1 MNSIKIVESKSY
13 LPKKHILNDELE
25 KKFNLEKGY
34 LKKRTGIEKRNYI
47 INEKIEELAQKAVEQ
62 MNKNKLKDIGLI
74 VVATTST
81 KMLMPSISNY
91 IQKKLG
97 IEKCICLDILAGCSG
112 FINAFDIAKMYIQI
126 GKVQKALVIG
136 VDLLSETIDKNDL
149 DLLAV
154 LSDGA
159 GATLI
164 EKNNEQKLY
173 YSNIVS
179 EPDNDKILVY
189 KTNSKMNM
197 KGKEVY
203 KYAVTKTVDNIKEL
217 LNISNEKLENIKY
230 IIPHQ
235 SNLKIMNSIAN
246 RLNIDKNKMYI
257 NIQDKGNSFCAT
269 IPIAISEMLEKN
281 MLKDGDKVILLGY
294 GGGINTGS
302 ILLEI

>member
-47 INEKIEELAQKAVEQ
+47 INEKIEELALKAVEQ

-74 VVATTST
+74 IVATTST

-246 RLNIDKNKMYI
+246 RLNINKNKMYI

>member
-25 KKFNLEKGY
+25 KKFNVEKGY

-47 INEKIEELAQKAVEQ
+47 INEKIEELALKAVEQ

-74 VVATTST
+74 IVATTST

-246 RLNIDKNKMYI
+246 RLNINKNKMYI

-269 IPIAISEMLEKN
+269 IPIAISEMIEKN

>member
-47 INEKIEELAQKAVEQ
+47 INEKIEELALKAVEQ

-74 VVATTST
+74 IVATTST

-217 LNISNEKLENIKY
+217 LNISNAKLENIKY

>member
-25 KKFNLEKGY
+25 KKFNVEKGY

-47 INEKIEELAQKAVEQ
+47 INEKIEELALKAVEQ

-74 VVATTST
+74 IVATTST

-246 RLNIDKNKMYI
+246 RLNINKNKMYI

>member
-47 INEKIEELAQKAVEQ
+47 INEKIEELALKAVEQ

-74 VVATTST
+74 IVATTST

>member
-25 KKFNLEKGY
+25 KKFNVEKGY

-47 INEKIEELAQKAVEQ
+47 INEKIEELALKAVEQ
-62 MNKNKLKDIGLI
+62 MNKNELKDIGLI
-74 VVATTST
+74 IVATTST

-164 EKNNEQKLY
+164 EKNNEQKL
-173 YSNIVS
+173 
-179 EPDNDKILVY
+179 
-189 KTNSKMNM
+189 
-197 KGKEVY
+197 
-203 KYAVTKTVDNIKEL
+203 
-217 LNISNEKLENIKY
+217 
-230 IIPHQ
+230 
-235 SNLKIMNSIAN
+235 
-246 RLNIDKNKMYI
+246 
-257 NIQDKGNSFCAT
+257 
-269 IPIAISEMLEKN
+269 
-281 MLKDGDKVILLGY
+281 
-294 GGGINTGS
+294 
-302 ILLEI
+302 

>member
-13 LPKKHILNDELE
+13 LPKKHILNDKLE

-74 VVATTST
+74 IVATTST

>member
-62 MNKNKLKDIGLI
+62 MNKNKLKDIDLI
-74 VVATTST
+74 IVATTST

-281 MLKDGDKVILLGY
+281 MLKDGDKIILLGY

>member
-74 VVATTST
+74 IVATTST

-281 MLKDGDKVILLGY
+281 MLKDGDKIILLGY

>member
-62 MNKNKLKDIGLI
+62 MNKNKLKDIDLI
-74 VVATTST
+74 IVATTST

-91 IQKKLG
+91 IQKKLV

>member
-47 INEKIEELAQKAVEQ
+47 INEKIEELALKAVEQ

-74 VVATTST
+74 IVATTST
-81 KMLMPSISNY
+81 KMLMPSMSNY

>member
-62 MNKNKLKDIGLI
+62 MNKNKLKDIDLI
-74 VVATTST
+74 IVATTST

-246 RLNIDKNKMYI
+246 RLNINKNKMYI

-281 MLKDGDKVILLGY
+281 MLKDGDKIILLGY

>member
-34 LKKRTGIEKRNYI
+34 FKKRTGIEKRNYI
-47 INEKIEELAQKAVEQ
+47 INEEIEELAIKAVEQ

-74 VVATTST
+74 IVATTST

-112 FINAFDIAKMYIQI
+112 FINAFDIAKIYIQI
-126 GKVQKALVIG
+126 GKVEKALVIG

-246 RLNIDKNKMYI
+246 RLNINKNKMYI

-281 MLKDGDKVILLGY
+281 MLKDGDKIILLGY

>member
-25 KKFNLEKGY
+25 KKFNVEKGY

-47 INEKIEELAQKAVEQ
+47 INEKIEELALKAVEQ

-74 VVATTST
+74 IVATTST

>member
-1 MNSIKIVESKSY
+1 MNGIKILESKSY
-13 LPKKHILNDELE
+13 LPKKHMLNDELE
-25 KKFNLEKGY
+25 KKFDLEKGY
-34 LKKRTGIEKRNYI
+34 LKKRTGIEKRKYI
-47 INEKIEELAQKAVEQ
+47 INEKIEELALKAVEQ
-62 MNKNKLKDIGLI
+62 ISKNKLKNIDLI
-74 VVATTST
+74 IVATTST
-81 KMLMPSISNY
+81 NILMPGISNY

-97 IEKCICLDILAGCSG
+97 IEKCICLDILAGCG
-112 FINAFDIAKMYIQI
+112 GYINAFDIAKMYIQI

-164 EKNNEQKLY
+164 EKSNEQKLY
-173 YSNIVS
+173 LSNIVS
-179 EPDNDKILVY
+179 EPDNDEILVY

-203 KYAVTKTVDNIKEL
+203 KYAVTKTVENVKEL
-217 LNISNEKLENIKY
+217 LNMSNEKLENIKY

-246 RLNIDKNKMYI
+246 RLNIEKNKMYI
-257 NIQDKGNSFCAT
+257 NIRDKGNSFCAT

-281 MLKDGDKVILLGY
+281 MLKNGDKIILLGY

>member
-47 INEKIEELAQKAVEQ
+47 INEEIEELAIKAVEQ

-74 VVATTST
+74 IVATTST

-112 FINAFDIAKMYIQI
+112 FINAFDIAKIYIQI
-126 GKVQKALVIG
+126 GKVEKALVIG

-246 RLNIDKNKMYI
+246 RLNINKNKMYI

-281 MLKDGDKVILLGY
+281 MLKDGDKIILLGY

>member
-1 MNSIKIVESKSY
+1 MNDIKIVESKSY

-25 KKFNLEKGY
+25 KRFNLEKGY

-47 INEKIEELAQKAVEQ
+47 INEKIEELALKAVEQ
-62 MNKNKLKDIGLI
+62 ISKDKLKNIDLI
-74 VVATTST
+74 IVATTST
-81 KMLMPSISNY
+81 NTLMPSISNY
-91 IQKKLG
+91 IQKKLEIG
-97 IEKCICLDILAGCSG
+97 KCICLDILAGCSG
-112 FINAFDIAKMYIQI
+112 YINAFDIAKMYIQI
-126 GKVQKALVIG
+126 GKVKKALVIG
-136 VDLLSETIDKNDL
+136 VDLLSETIDKNDM
-149 DLLAV
+149 DLLAL

-159 GATLI
+159 GAVLL
-164 EKNNEQKLY
+164 EKSNEQKLY
-173 YSNIVS
+173 YSNIVA
-179 EPDNDKILVY
+179 EPDNDEILVY
-189 KTNSKMNM
+189 KTNIKMNM

-203 KYAVTKTVDNIKEL
+203 KYAVTKTVENINEL

-246 RLNIDKNKMYI
+246 RLNIDKDKMYI

-269 IPIAISEMLEKN
+269 IPIAISEMFEKN
-281 MLKDGDKVILLGY
+281 MLKDGDKIILLGY

>member
-25 KKFNLEKGY
+25 KKFNVEKGY

-47 INEKIEELAQKAVEQ
+47 INEKIEELALKAVEQ
-62 MNKNKLKDIGLI
+62 MNKNELKDIGLI
-74 VVATTST
+74 IVATTST

>member
-62 MNKNKLKDIGLI
+62 MNKNKLKDIDLI
-74 VVATTST
+74 IVATTST

-136 VDLLSETIDKNDL
+136 VELLSETIDKNDL

>member
-62 MNKNKLKDIGLI
+62 MNKNKLKDIDLI
-74 VVATTST
+74 IVATTST

>member
-1 MNSIKIVESKSY
+1 MNGIKIVESKNY
-13 LPKKHILNDELE
+13 LPKKHILNEELE
-25 KKFNLEKGY
+25 RKFDLEKSY

-47 INEKIEELAQKAVEQ
+47 SNEKIEELALKSVE
-62 MNKNKLKDIGLI
+62 KLDSSNLENIGLI
-74 VVATTST
+74 IVATTST
-81 KMLMPSISNY
+81 NILMPGISNY
-91 IQKKLG
+91 IQKKIGLK
-97 IEKCICLDILAGCSG
+97 KCICLDILAGCSG
-112 FINAFDIAKMYIQI
+112 YINALDIAKMYIQT
-126 GKVQKALVIG
+126 GKVNKALIIG
-136 VDLLSETIDKNDL
+136 VDLLSKTIDKKDL

-159 GATLI
+159 GAIII
-164 EKNNEQKLY
+164 EKTNEEKLY

-179 EPDNDKILVY
+179 EPDNDEILVY
-189 KTNSKMNM
+189 RTNSKMNM

-203 KYAVTKTVDNIKEL
+203 KYAVTKTVENINKL
-217 LNISNEKLENIKY
+217 LEISHEKLENIKY

-246 RLNIDKNKMYI
+246 RLNIDKNKMYV

-269 IPIAISEMLEKN
+269 IPIAISEMIEKN
-281 MLKDGDKVILLGY
+281 MLKSGDKIILLGY

>member
-1 MNSIKIVESKSY
+1 
-13 LPKKHILNDELE
+13 
-25 KKFNLEKGY
+25 
-34 LKKRTGIEKRNYI
+34 
-47 INEKIEELAQKAVEQ
+47 

-74 VVATTST
+74 LVATTST
-81 KMLMPSISNY
+81 KILMPSISNY